1 MKNVFFGI
9 SAEALAEVFGI
20 STETAALLKSESKRQ
35 GNNCRAGCRPPETSA
50 DSSNTGCEERLIG
63 TLEFINLSSR
73 GFYGKFS

>member
-35 GNNCRAGCRPPETSA
+35 GTIAELAVDLLKLVPILPIRAVKNA
-50 DSSNTGCEERLIG
+50 
-63 TLEFINLSSR
+63 
-73 GFYGKFS
+73 